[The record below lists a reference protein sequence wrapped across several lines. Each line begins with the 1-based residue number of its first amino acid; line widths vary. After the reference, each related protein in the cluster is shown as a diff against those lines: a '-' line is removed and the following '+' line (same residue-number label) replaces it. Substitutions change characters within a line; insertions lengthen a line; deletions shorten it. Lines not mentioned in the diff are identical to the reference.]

1 MVTAITT
8 GTRITGTAM
17 TDAAAL
23 YRLFAWLSPGYPV
36 GAFSYSH
43 GLEQAIEAGYATDAD
58 SCCEWLRDIVGQG
71 AGFSDTVFLME
82 AHRATKVCD
91 RTRLAQIAE
100 LAAAFTATREI
111 ALESHAQGAA
121 FLEITG
127 KAWDCSALAML
138 RACWEGPYAYPVAVG
153 CAAAG
158 HEIALEPTATA
169 YLHAF
174 AANLV
179 SAAVRL
185 VPLGQT
191 DGQRITA
198 ALEPL
203 VAETIARALI
213 EDVEHVCTATLMT
226 DICSM
231 KHETQH
237 TRLFRS

>member
-1 MVTAITT
+1 MATVMTIAITRT
-8 GTRITGTAM
+8 ATAM
-17 TDAAAL
+17 TDSPAL

-43 GLEQAIEAGYATDAD
+43 GLEFAVEDGRIHDATSTCA
-58 SCCEWLRDIVGQG
+58 WLDDCVTRG
-71 AGFSDTVFLME
+71 AGFADTVFLAE
-82 AHRATKVCD
+82 TYRAIAADD
-91 RTRLAQIAE
+91 RDRLAETAE
-100 LAAAFTATREI
+100 LASAFSTTREL

-121 FLEITG
+121 FLDITE
-127 KAWDCSALAML
+127 KAWPCDALAWL
-138 RACWEGPYAYPVAVG
+138 RSCWVGPYAYPVAVG
-153 CAAAG
+153 TAASGHGIPLAAA
-158 HEIALEPTATA
+158 ATG
-169 YLHAF
+169 YLHAY

-191 DGQRITA
+191 DGQKITA

-203 VAETIARALI
+203 VAETVERALD
-213 EDVEHVCTATLMT
+213 EEVEQVCTSTLMT
-226 DICSM
+226 EICSM

>member
-1 MVTAITT
+1 MFTATTLTAI
-8 GTRITGTAM
+8 AM
-17 TDAAAL
+17 TDPTGL
-23 YRLFAWLSPGYPV
+23 YRLFSWLSPGYPV

-43 GLEQAIEAGYATDAD
+43 GLEFAVEDGQIRDAD
-58 SCCEWLRDIVGQG
+58 STRLWLEDCVARG
-71 AGFSDTVFLME
+71 AGFADTVFLAE
-82 AHRATKVCD
+82 AHRAIAADD
-91 RTRLAQIAE
+91 RDRLSSAAE
-100 LAAAFTATREI
+100 LAAAFSTTREL

-121 FLEITG
+121 FLDITE
-127 KAWDCSALAML
+127 KAWPCDALARL
-138 RACWEGPYAYPVAVG
+138 RSSWDGPRAYPVVVG
-153 CAAAG
+153 AAAAG
-158 HEIALEPTATA
+158 HSIPLGASATA
-169 YLHAF
+169 YLHAY

-203 VAETIARALI
+203 VAETVEQALDEEI
-213 EDVEHVCTATLMT
+213 ERVCTSTLMT
-226 DICSM
+226 DISSM